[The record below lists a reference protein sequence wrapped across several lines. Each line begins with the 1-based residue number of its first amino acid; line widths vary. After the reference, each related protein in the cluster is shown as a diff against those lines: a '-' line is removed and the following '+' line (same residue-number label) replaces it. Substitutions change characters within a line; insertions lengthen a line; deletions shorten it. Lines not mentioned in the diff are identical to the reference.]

1 MLAQLGVHLD
11 TELLTLALTHR
22 SYAYEHGGLPT
33 NERLEF
39 LGDSVLGVVVTERLY
54 RSHPDLP
61 EGQLAKLRASVVNM
75 HALASVARE
84 LGPPGPDG
92 GPNAGL
98 GAYLYLG
105 RGEELT
111 GGRGKASI
119 LADAT
124 EALIGA
130 VYLAHGLEIARGVV
144 ERLFDG
150 LLRAAPL
157 LGAGLDW
164 KTSLQELTASA
175 ELGVPEYRISED
187 GPDHLKTFTAIA
199 VVAGREL
206 GTGVGRTKKEAE
218 QKAAQLAWRSLSED
232 APASPATGAK
242 SADNGASDN
251 GSVDGGSV
259 DNGPVDGGSLDGGS
273 VDGGAD
279 SAVDGG
285 PSDGAEADPTD
296 PSRGSAEPGA
306 TAS

>member
-1 MLAQLGVHLD
+1 LLTRLGVD
-11 TELLTLALTHR
+11 VDPELLTLALTHR
-22 SYAYEHGGLPT
+22 SYAYENGGLPT

-39 LGDSVLGVVVTERLY
+39 LGDSVLGVIVTERLY

-84 LGPPGPDG
+84 LGPPGADADREDG
-92 GPNAGL
+92 ENEDADQEEDSEEAGL

-130 VYLAHGLEIARGVV
+130 VYLQHGLEVARGVV
-144 ERLFDG
+144 ERLFDA
-150 LLRAAPL
+150 LLKAAPL

-187 GPDHLKTFTAIA
+187 GPDHLKTFTAVA

-218 QKAAQLAWRSLSED
+218 QKAAQLAWQSLSD
-232 APASPATGAK
+232 G
-242 SADNGASDN
+242 DG
-251 GSVDGGSV
+251 DGGS
-259 DNGPVDGGSLDGGS
+259 DSSAGSDSSGGSDGSGGS
-273 VDGGAD
+273 D
-279 SAVDGG
+279 
-285 PSDGAEADPTD
+285 EPT
-296 PSRGSAEPGA
+296 A
-306 TAS
+306 